1 MKLTEAEGSAR
12 RLQRDLD
19 QMLSDKVSK
28 ESLYT
33 AAEVKRQVTARAR
46 SDSQRHQSAP
56 FSRCAPLTPNLTSRV
71 PEFICSSSS
80 FVVKRATAAPGCN
93 EEKCF
98 QPANCDRRV

>member
-1 MKLTEAEGSAR
+1 MKMKLTEAEGSAR

-71 PEFICSSSS
+71 PEFICSFSS

-93 EEKCF
+93 EEKMF
-98 QPANCDRRV
+98 SASKL